1 MSGIKRTAA
10 QTAVLMAVL
19 TLGSKLLG
27 FIREMVMASGF
38 GTSYVTDAYVLS
50 TAIPTIIFGGLFS
63 AVATAY
69 IPLFSEIIEHRG
81 KKAANLFTS
90 QILNLLFI
98 ISIISSIFGFI
109 FSDFIIKICA
119 PGFLGETAQLASF
132 FVKVTFSYV
141 IFTSTA
147 SLLDSYLQYKGS
159 FLLPI
164 VSGYMQNIF
173 VIGCIVISALYQYY
187 FLAFGLLIGCFA
199 RFLIVFFFAMKKG
212 FHYSLDF
219 HFKNKAKSIL
229 ILALPVFIGS
239 YINQINL
246 FVDKSLASQLPEGSA
261 SALNY
266 GYLLVGIATG
276 LTISIIT
283 TMIYP
288 KLTQARSLGQQR
300 RFEEMIC
307 KGVNLILVVALPCTF
322 GGLVYSGTIVQI
334 VYERGAFD
342 SNATVLTQTTFFFYV
357 GGLLFFAFTEFFTR
371 IFYAMR
377 DMQSTLIA
385 GVAAVIV
392 NVILNLILVRYLAH
406 GGLALATS
414 IASACN
420 VTLMYLVFKRKYG
433 EIQLIESWIK
443 LYKIAGSAI
452 ISTGV
457 SYVIYYLLVSTIWMP
472 RMIYFCL
479 AAIIDGIVY
488 IGLLHLFKI
497 EEVKMLSQ
505 LFKN

>member
-1 MSGIKRTAA
+1 MRGIKRTAA
-10 QTAVLMAVL
+10 QTAVLMAGL

-27 FIREMVMASGF
+27 FIREMVMASAF

-50 TAIPTIIFGGLFS
+50 TAIPTIVFGGLFG

-69 IPLFSEIIEHRG
+69 IPLFSEVTEHRG
-81 KKAANLFTS
+81 KKEADLFTS

-98 ISIISSIFGFI
+98 ISIISSIFGFF
-109 FSDFIIKICA
+109 FSDMIIKICA
-119 PGFLGETAQLASF
+119 PGFTGETAKLASF
-132 FVKVTFSYV
+132 FVKATFSYI

-147 SLLDSYLQYKGS
+147 SLLDSYLQYKGY

-164 VSGYMQNIF
+164 ISGYMQNVF

-187 FLAFGLLIGCFA
+187 FLAFGLLIGCFV
-199 RFLIVFFFAMKKG
+199 RFLIVFFFAVKKG
-212 FHYSLDF
+212 FRYSFDL
-219 HFKNKAKSIL
+219 HFKDRARSIM

-266 GYLLVGIATG
+266 GYLLVGIVTG

-283 TMIYP
+283 TVIYP
-288 KLTQARSLGQQR
+288 KLTQAKTLGQWS

-307 KGVNLILVVALPCTF
+307 TGINLILIIALPCTF
-322 GGLVYSGTIVQI
+322 GGVVYSSTIVQI

-342 SNATVLTQTTFFFYV
+342 SNATMLTQTTFLFYI
-357 GGLLFFAFTEFFTR
+357 GGLLFFALAEFFTR
-371 IFYAMR
+371 VFYSMK
-377 DMQSTLIA
+377 DTKSTLLA
-385 GVAAVIV
+385 GAAAVIV
-392 NVILNLILVRYLAH
+392 NITLNLILVRYLAH

-414 IASACN
+414 ISSACN
-420 VTLMYLVFKRKYG
+420 VAVMFIIFRKKYN
-433 EIQLIESWIK
+433 EICLIESWSK

-452 ISTGV
+452 IATGI
-457 SYVIYYLLVSTIWMP
+457 SYAIYYLLVSTIWMP
-472 RMIYFCL
+472 RMIYFGL
-479 AAIIDGIVY
+479 AAMVDGIVY
-488 IGLLHLFKI
+488 IGLLSLFRI
-497 EEVKMLSQ
+497 EEVKMIRQVL
-505 LFKN
+505 